1 MLDGLVNFRGTAM
14 RDSWHAAKIEVDAGE
29 VELLSHLLHE
39 AGCNGIVEDLSG
51 GARATVT
58 AYFDASRESSAA
70 LSSRIGSLAREFEAL
85 SDLKIDV
92 ETLSADEPKKN
103 WRQWFKPFEITRGIF
118 VTPSWERFVPEP
130 GQTAITIDPG
140 MAFGTGLHET
150 TRLCAEAI
158 GGKLREATCPLSVLD
173 VGTGSGL
180 LAIIARKLGAGRVA
194 AVENDPDA
202 LAVAIENFA
211 MNGAEPCESSLG
223 IAEVG
228 GTFDV
233 VVANILLLT
242 LIELK
247 DELVAKLAPKGLL
260 VLSGITHD
268 QEERLKN
275 AFSPPL
281 VFKMTR
287 RMGEWSCMCFE
298 YLS

>member
-1 MLDGLVNFRGTAM
+1 MK
-14 RDSWHAAKIEVDAGE
+14 DSWHEARIEVDAGE

-39 AGCNGIVEDLSG
+39 LGCNGVVEEPSV
-51 GARATVT
+51 GARATVK
-58 AYFDASRESSAA
+58 AYFDASKESPSA
-70 LSSRIGSLAREFEAL
+70 LSSRISSLACEFKAL
-85 SDLKIDV
+85 SNIRIDV
-92 ETLSADEPKKN
+92 ATLSANEWKQN

-118 VTPSWERFVPEP
+118 VTPSWERFSPEP
-130 GQTAITIDPG
+130 GHTAVTIDPG

-158 GGKLREATCPLSVLD
+158 GEKLCEAPSPLSLLD

-180 LAIIARKLGAGRVA
+180 LAIIAEKLGAGRIA

-202 LAVAIENFA
+202 LAVAVENFA
-211 MNGAEPCESSLG
+211 KNGAEHCESSLE
-223 IAEVG
+223 IARVEG
-228 GTFDV
+228 RFDI

-247 DELVAKLAPKGLL
+247 DELVAKLAPGGTL

-281 VFKMTR
+281 AFEKATQ
-287 RMGEWSCMCFE
+287 MGEWSCMLFKN
-298 YLS
+298 